1 MDVNLVNNVL
11 LAITVILVIANLV
24 LAFIIMPRQ
33 KNNYVIP
40 A

>member
-24 LAFIIMPRQ
+24 PAFIITPRQ